1 MLYRDFGK
9 TGWLVSAIGLGT
21 WNIGNQWGPVNEATA
36 WATMRSGFEHG
47 VNLFDT
53 AESYGIPNGLSEER
67 LGRAL
72 AGLRHRVYVVTKTG
86 HWGERTGQGVP
97 RTTVDMIR
105 LCVHASL
112 GRMRTDWADVVLCH
126 EGNLKDPT
134 IYLQGFE
141 SLKQDGYLRAYGI
154 STDSLDVLKRFNVDG
169 TCSVVEVDYSLLNR
183 AAESELLPYCQEH
196 GIGVLIRG
204 PLRKGLLSGRYSAGS
219 SFTDSV
225 RANWNVGSGGR
236 AAFEAEVAAV
246 ERLKAVVQPG
256 AEMTRAALRYV
267 ISHSAAPV
275 AIPGAKSSEQAAMNA
290 QAGDRLLTAQ
300 EWDALRAV
308 L

>member
-9 TGWLVSAIGLGT
+9 TGWRVSAIGLGT
-21 WNIGNQWGPVNEATA
+21 WNIGNQWGPVDETTA
-36 WATMRSGFEHG
+36 WATIRSGFEHG

-72 AGLRHRVYVVTKTG
+72 AGIRHRVYVVTKTG

-134 IYLQGFE
+134 VYLQGFE

-154 STDSLDVLKRFNVDG
+154 STDSLEVLKRFNVDG

-183 AAESELLPYCQEH
+183 AAEAELLPYCQAH

-204 PLRKGLLSGRYSAGS
+204 PLRKGLLSGRYSAAS
-219 SFTDSV
+219 SFTDTV
-225 RANWNVGSGGR
+225 RANWNVGGSGR
-236 AAFEAEVAAV
+236 AAFEAEIAAV
-246 ERLKAVVQPG
+246 ERLKAVVRPG
-256 AEMTRAALRYV
+256 VEMTHAALRYV
-267 ISHSAAPV
+267 ISHEAAPV
-275 AIPGAKSSEQAAMNA
+275 AIPGAKSPEQAAMNA
-290 QAGDRLLTAQ
+290 QAGDRLLTSQ
-300 EWDALRAV
+300 ERDALLAV